1 MYCEVSEGI
10 PNKRKSSAR
19 KITKLVKDE
28 DKQKD
33 KEREATERID
43 IYYFDR
49 SWKLSVGTTTSP
61 Y

>member
-43 IYYFDR
+43 IYYFDHGN
-49 SWKLSVGTTTSP
+49 SA
-61 Y
+61 